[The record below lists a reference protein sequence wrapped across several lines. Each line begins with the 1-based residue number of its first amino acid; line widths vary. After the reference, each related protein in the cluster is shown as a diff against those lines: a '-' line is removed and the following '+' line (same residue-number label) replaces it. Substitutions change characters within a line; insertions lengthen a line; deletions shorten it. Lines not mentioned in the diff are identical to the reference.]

1 MVNETLQ
8 DIFDEFYARE
18 AKLKENCEKQDTA
31 AEIERLRTD
40 LEDIENDIYNRDGTI
55 EEMIYEINKAK
66 QAYDDC
72 VKIVSELENTIN
84 KLEQGPLKELEW
96 RLEHAKIDW

>member
-31 AEIERLRTD
+31 AEIERLYM
-40 LEDIENDIYNRDGTI
+40 DIEEKENDIYDRNDTI
-55 EEMIYEINKAK
+55 ETMNYEISQAQKAFE
-66 QAYDDC
+66 DC
-72 VKIVSELENTIN
+72 VKDIAELKDKIK
-84 KLEQGPLKELEW
+84 KLEEGPLKEVRW
-96 RLEHAKIDW
+96 HLEHAKMDW

>member
-8 DIFDEFYARE
+8 DIFDEFYAHE

-31 AEIERLRTD
+31 AEIERLYA
-40 LEDIENDIYNRDGTI
+40 DIEEKENDIYDRNDTI
-55 EEMIYEINKAK
+55 EEMIFEINQAQK
-66 QAYDDC
+66 AYDDC
-72 VKIVSELENTIN
+72 VKMVTELENTVE
-84 KLEQGPLKELEW
+84 KLKKGPLKELAW

>member
-18 AKLKENCEKQDTA
+18 AKLEKEREKQDTS
-31 AEIERLRTD
+31 AEIERLYMD
-40 LEDIENDIYNRDGTI
+40 LEEKENDIYDRNDTI
-55 EEMIYEINKAK
+55 EEMIFEINEAQKA
-66 QAYDDC
+66 YNDC
-72 VKIVSELENTIN
+72 FKIVAELEDTVE
-84 KLEQGPLKELEW
+84 KLKKGPLKELEW

>member
-31 AEIERLRTD
+31 AEIERLHMD
-40 LEDIENDIYNRDGTI
+40 LEEKENDIYDRNDTI
-55 EEMIYEINKAK
+55 EEMIFEINNAQKA
-66 QAYDDC
+66 YNDC
-72 VKIVSELENTIN
+72 FKMITELEDAVE
-84 KLEQGPLKELEW
+84 KLKKGPLKELEW

>member
-18 AKLKENCEKQDTA
+18 AKLKESCKKRDSA
-31 AEIERLRTD
+31 AEIERLYMD
-40 LEDIENDIYNRDGTI
+40 LEEKENDIYDRNDII
-55 EEMIYEINKAK
+55 EEMIFEINKAQK
-66 QAYDDC
+66 AYDDC
-72 VKIVSELENTIN
+72 IKMITELEETVE
-84 KLEQGPLKELEW
+84 KLKKGPLKELEW

>member
-72 VKIVSELENTIN
+72 VKSSPNLKIQSIN
-84 KLEQGPLKELEW
+84 
-96 RLEHAKIDW
+96 